1 MTRIHWDNQR
11 IEKLKTIWAPGNTAK
26 EIAIIFGDVTRN
38 SVIGKIHR
46 LGLTSHR
53 PPHLTTVTM
62 PTYNFMKKTPISIDG

>member
-11 IEKLKTIWAPGNTAK
+11 IEKLKTLWEEGKTAK
-26 EIAIIFGDVTRN
+26 EIAIIFGDVSRN
-38 SVIGKIHR
+38 AVIGKVHR

-53 PPHLTTVTM
+53 PPHLTTITM

>member
-1 MTRIHWDNQR
+1 MTRINWDNQR
-11 IEKLKTIWAPGNTAK
+11 IEKLKTLWAEGKTAK

>member
-11 IEKLKTIWAPGNTAK
+11 IEKLKTLWAEGNTAK

>member
-1 MTRIHWDNQR
+1 MTRIHWNNQR
-11 IEKLKTIWAPGNTAK
+11 IEKLKKLWAEGKTAK
-26 EIAIIFGDVTRN
+26 EIAMIFGDVSRN
-38 SVIGKIHR
+38 AVIGKVHR